1 MVHAGTA
8 RPRAGW
14 RAAFV
19 DSARLSRHMTD
30 SRRLRLPSSCS
41 SWACWPSRRRARH
54 RAGRR
59 AAWWT
64 TRTTIQTDVDT
75 LSGLDAAQV
84 ATAGTPDN
92 LTALATLDTL
102 DATVAEAQTAL
113 DAASDDDVGGVVR
126 ASFQGVLDA
135 TSSASSSLRS
145 AIAAGDEGE
154 VSLALT
160 GLSAVSV
167 AISAFTGLV
176 NGVIGEGCPG
186 ASASASASAAATI
199 EPTPTLEP
207 TLAPTATPVPP
218 TATPEP
224 TATPAPTA
232 TPQESETETP
242 EAATPTAAP
251 TATPAPTPTPTPT
264 PTPSPVRRTLSPTIE
279 PSPTASEPPS
289 PDDEGSGLL
298 PWILVLGAGGLGAA
312 IVVLWY
318 MNRDE
323 EGETPPD
330 DLGGPD
336 DGTGSDDATTVTPEV
351 PPPAAPRRPRRVLR
365 LPQRRLSADLATPRR
380 VDQLVAAATT
390 L

>member
-1 MVHAGTA
+1 
-8 RPRAGW
+8 
-14 RAAFV
+14 
-19 DSARLSRHMTD
+19 MTD
-30 SRRLRLPSSCS
+30 SRRLRLPIVLLVVGLLAVAT
-41 SWACWPSRRRARH
+41 ACAPPSGSACGLVDY
-54 RAGRR
+54 AN
-59 AAWWT
+59 
-64 TRTTIQTDVDT
+64 TIQTDVDT

-113 DAASDDDVGGVVR
+113 DAASDDDVGGAVR

-207 TLAPTATPVPP
+207 DPRPHGDTRPAHRDTGTDRHARAYGHATGIRDRD
-218 TATPEP
+218 ARGSYANCRSDGHAGADSTPRQP
-224 TATPAPTA
+224 RHPAR
-232 TPQESETETP
+232 SDRNR
-242 EAATPTAAP
+242 
-251 TATPAPTPTPTPT
+251 
-264 PTPSPVRRTLSPTIE
+264 SSPTIE

-312 IVVLWY
+312 AIVLWY

-323 EGETPPD
+323 EGEPPDDLGTPPD
-330 DLGGPD
+330 DLGGPEAVP
-336 DGTGSDDATTVTPEV
+336 GPEGAVGPDDATSVTPTLDV
-351 PPPAAPRRPRRVLR
+351 PPPTAPP
-365 LPQRRLSADLATPRR
+365 P
-380 VDQLVAAATT
+380 ATT
-390 L
+390 PPSASPPQSPPTPPTGPQS